1 MRNLP
6 LSNKPAKHPVMEAKM
21 KRQFLMTSLMAGAAL
36 TVLGGCASYDGY
48 DRGYRGDAYYG
59 GVYNGG
65 YYDSDYY
72 GPAYYGGGAVLV
84 PRDGYGGGY
93 RRDGQRRDYD
103 RHDGDHRDV
112 RRDANDG
119 SRNFNRGG
127 NDTGRSFNRGDNNA
141 NRDVSRNQ
149 PQQTVQP
156 AHQAP
161 SSGGFRGGRDGGA
174 PSGGDRSGGDRSGGD
189 RSGGPQGRFGH
200 PGTPNNPL
208 Q

>member
-1 MRNLP
+1 
-6 LSNKPAKHPVMEAKM
+6 MEASM
-21 KRQFLMTSLMAGAAL
+21 KRQFLINGLVAGAAL
-36 TVLGGCASYDGY
+36 AVLGGCASYDGY
-48 DRGYRGDAYYG
+48 DRDYRGDAYYG

-72 GPAYYGGGAVLV
+72 GPSYYGGGAVLV
-84 PRDGYGGGY
+84 PRGGYGGGY
-93 RRDGQRRDYD
+93 RRDGHDGWRRDND

-112 RRDANDG
+112 RRGDNDG
-119 SRNFNRGG
+119 NRSFNRDNG
-127 NDTGRSFNRGDNNA
+127 NRGDNSANVNRGDNNTTR
-141 NRDVSRNQ
+141 NFSRNQ

-156 AHQAP
+156 AQQAP

-174 PSGGDRSGGDRSGGD
+174 PSGGAPSGSD